1 MSTKLVTPDKWMKK
15 DRLTSSKIYTD
26 HDVSH
31 SMKKSNVLTNRKN
44 K

>member
-15 DRLTSSKIYTD
+15 DRLTSNKIYTD
-26 HDVSH
+26 YDVSH